1 MGEGRSLEGVPMAPT
16 IEATISGLG
25 KRAAG
30 IEALAGN
37 RPHVEVERRIKL
49 ASATLRACASAL
61 GEVAPATV
69 AYVKS
74 KALQY
79 DESTASDDGHATN
92 ELASRLAAVSF
103 LISASVATTSY
114 EKILESGSDI
124 ANGRDREA
132 LKRFAALAGVAVGT
146 LAATASGLEAAK
158 TVGELV
164 SVLRDSVEVG
174 RAPRLRKHQ
183 AGDAS
188 EFLRWIDAVATV
200 GGIWLSGVD
209 RYLRVTRGKRALTEA
224 GTIRAVARRVRAEL
238 H

>member
-1 MGEGRSLEGVPMAPT
+1 MAPT

-30 IEALAGN
+30 IEALVGN
-37 RPHVEVERRIKL
+37 RAHVEVERRIKL

-61 GEVAPATV
+61 GEVTPATV
-69 AYVKS
+69 AYVKATAV
-74 KALQY
+74 KY
-79 DESTASDDGHATN
+79 DNSTASDDGHVTN

-114 EKILESGSDI
+114 GMILESGNDI
-124 ANGRDREA
+124 VNGRDREA
-132 LKRFAALAGVAVGT
+132 LKRFAAVAGVAVGT
-146 LAATASGLEAAK
+146 LGATASGLEAAK

-164 SVLRDSVEVG
+164 SVLRDSVELG

-188 EFLRWIDAVATV
+188 EFLRWIDAVTTV
-200 GGIWLSGVD
+200 GGIWLAGVD
-209 RYLRVTRGKRALTEA
+209 GYLRVTRSKPALTEA
-224 GTIRAVARRVRAEL
+224 GTIRAVSRRVKAEL